1 MTRNIDQFIYKT
13 DPLNFVPFSRTPWA
27 GEKLSFYKKNLGTN
41 IPTSIG
47 ETWEISTDAQYPSL
61 ISGSTKL
68 LKDCIKEN
76 PIPLLGSSIVKKY
89 GTQNCPL
96 LLKWL
101 HAKQPLSVQLHP
113 PHGHPLLKE
122 GECGKPESWFVFDV
136 EETGHVYLGF
146 QDKPNLKELI
156 AQGKW
161 EECLYR
167 YEPKKFDYI
176 SVPPGLVHSVGPGV
190 AVLEPQH
197 ILENLSGKTWRL
209 YDWDRK
215 YDNKGQLSPNGQP
228 RELHTKEALHAIC
241 FDYPK
246 GDAIKETFVI
256 SMKERMLF
264 EGNKYNPFALLV
276 LKESGSYQFSSL
288 IPPSLQNQF
297 FVVSCVQ
304 GQASLE
310 WENESITISQGESAF
325 IGAQAIQTLLVKAK
339 DPLLSFFTLAENHH
353 GIGT

>member
-113 PHGHPLLKE
+113 PHGDREVRHEP
-122 GECGKPESWFVFDV
+122 GIHAGPDQ
-136 EETGHVYLGF
+136 GHARPV
-146 QDKPNLKELI
+146 
-156 AQGKW
+156 
-161 EECLYR
+161 R
-167 YEPKKFDYI
+167 R
-176 SVPPGLVHSVGPGV
+176 
-190 AVLEPQH
+190 AVRH
-197 ILENLSGKTWRL
+197 
-209 YDWDRK
+209 
-215 YDNKGQLSPNGQP
+215 QLQ
-228 RELHTKEALHAIC
+228 
-241 FDYPK
+241 
-246 GDAIKETFVI
+246 
-256 SMKERMLF
+256 
-264 EGNKYNPFALLV
+264 
-276 LKESGSYQFSSL
+276 
-288 IPPSLQNQF
+288 
-297 FVVSCVQ
+297 
-304 GQASLE
+304 
-310 WENESITISQGESAF
+310 
-325 IGAQAIQTLLVKAK
+325 
-339 DPLLSFFTLAENHH
+339 
-353 GIGT
+353 